1 MENAPQKD
9 SRRNGRGE
17 QTRDRILDAAE
28 ELFANLGFAAARLED
43 VAQAVGIRRASIVYY
58 FRNKQELYEATEA
71 RIFTALQEECDRQL
85 AGKGGARDRLEAVAD
100 AWLNFMVA
108 RPSAARLILRNCAD
122 VYPGGTDPVQFS
134 QSALHIWEQA
144 LAEGIEEGSLQS
156 VPATMLLHIVGGGI
170 LQYASTE
177 QLLGD
182 SRRYRAKDPATLEN
196 FRSMLHTTIRALLQ
210 TL

>member
-1 MENAPQKD
+1 MENALQNEP
-9 SRRNGRGE
+9 RPGGRGE
-17 QTRDRILDAAE
+17 QTRDRILDEAE
-28 ELFANLGFAAARLED
+28 VLFANLSFAAARLED

-71 RIFTALQEECDRQL
+71 RIFGALHEECQRQL
-85 AGKGGARDRLEAVAD
+85 AGKQTALERLEAVAD
-100 AWLNFMVA
+100 AWLTFMVA

-144 LAEGIEEGSLQS
+144 LVEGVEEGSLQP

-170 LQYASTE
+170 LQYASTGH
-177 QLLGD
+177 LLGE
-182 SRRYRAKDPATLEN
+182 SRRYQPDDPQTLEQ
-196 FRSMLHTTIRALLQ
+196 FRGMLHTTIRALLGRQ
-210 TL
+210 

>member
-1 MENAPQKD
+1 MENALQKD
-9 SRRNGRGE
+9 SRPNGRGE

-43 VAQAVGIRRASIVYY
+43 VALAVGIRRASIVYY

-71 RIFTALQEECDRQL
+71 RIFAALQDECERQL
-85 AGKGGARDRLEAVAD
+85 AGKNGPLERLLAIAD

-134 QSALHIWEQA
+134 QSALHIWEHA
-144 LAEGIEEGSLQS
+144 LAEGIDEGALQP
-156 VPATMLLHIVGGGI
+156 VPATMLLHIIGGGI
-170 LQYASTE
+170 LQYASTGH
-177 QLLGD
+177 LLGE
-182 SRRYRAKDPATLEN
+182 SRRYQPDNPATLEH
-196 FRSMLHTTIRALLQ
+196 FRDMLHTTIRALLRAM
-210 TL
+210 